1 MPTRFKNSIALRFQE
16 QIQPTLRRLPNPRLG
31 RVLLLQM
38 PQRSCLLQALS
49 SDLQAPPSTITTP
62 TLGPHDGPGS
72 GVLSVQTVLPFG
84 FSLNSRK
91 HTNNCNL
98 SSECQLTQFSRH
110 AKTHSKPYAC
120 RVQPN
125 CGFRF
130 AEQRDRQRHEAG
142 HGLQAQGMVQYFC
155 PHDCE
160 RSPTGNEGG
169 FGVRED
175 NAKRHIRGRH
185 GGSAMVP
192 IRIIT

>member
-1 MPTRFKNSIALRFQE
+1 MTTRFKNSTALRFQE
-16 QIQPTLRRLPNPRLG
+16 PIQPTLRRLPIPRLG
-31 RVLLLQM
+31 RVLLLQVL
-38 PQRSCLLQALS
+38 QRGCLLQALS
-49 SDLQAPPSTITTP
+49 SDLQAPLSTTTAP
-62 TLGPHDGPGS
+62 TLGPHDGPS
-72 GVLSVQTVLPFG
+72 SCVLSVQTVPPFG

-91 HTNNCNL
+91 HTNIRNL
-98 SSECQLTQFSRH
+98 SSTCQLTQLSQH

-160 RSPTGNEGG
+160 RSTAGTEGG

-175 NAKRHIRGRH
+175 NAKRHIRSRH
-185 GGSAMVP
+185 GGSATAP